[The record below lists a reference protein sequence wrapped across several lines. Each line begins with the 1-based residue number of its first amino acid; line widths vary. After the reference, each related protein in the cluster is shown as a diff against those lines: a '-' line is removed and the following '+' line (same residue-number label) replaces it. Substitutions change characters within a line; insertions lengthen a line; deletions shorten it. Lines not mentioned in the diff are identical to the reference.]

1 MTAPGLIY
9 VMRQSGYFLKT
20 KRMPFKGACKGGFI
34 LLEVMISLAIAAG
47 LLVTLIYTLNYHLG
61 LAERQLTVTTAVTLA
76 KEKLYEAVK
85 KPGEGSGVFP
95 EPYAAY
101 AFETAVKDSKFPG
114 LREIAVTVRSGREEV
129 ALSRLV
135 LAPLDSKAQ
144 QAQ

>member
-1 MTAPGLIY
+1 MSLLYKEGQGEV
-9 VMRQSGYFLKT
+9 VMGDR
-20 KRMPFKGACKGGFI
+20 KGGFI

-85 KPGEGSGVFP
+85 KPCDGSGVFP

-135 LAPLDSKAQ
+135 LAPLDAKAQ

>member
-1 MTAPGLIY
+1 MNDRAGLEAICPSFT
-9 VMRQSGYFLKT
+9 MRGKGRPS
-20 KRMPFKGACKGGFI
+20 KGARKKGGFI
-34 LLEVMISLAIAAG
+34 LLDVMISLAIAAG

-61 LAERQLTVTTAVTLA
+61 LAERQLTVTTAVALA

-101 AFETAVKDSKFPG
+101 AFETAVRESKFPG
-114 LREIAVTVRSGREEV
+114 MMEIAVKVRSGREVV

-135 LAPLDSKAQ
+135 LAPADTKAQ
-144 QAQ
+144 QVQ